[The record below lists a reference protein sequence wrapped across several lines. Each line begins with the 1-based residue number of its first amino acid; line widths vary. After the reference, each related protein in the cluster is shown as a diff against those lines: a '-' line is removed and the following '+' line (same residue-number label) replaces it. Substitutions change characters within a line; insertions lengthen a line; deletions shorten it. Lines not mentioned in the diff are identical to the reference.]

1 MVDMNYGKCDSCGK
15 EAALTRIYE
24 HFDFPCE
31 CHSSDHFIFHEL
43 CDECVQAYC
52 TDPNSA
58 YRMDP
63 NIECMAQVSVNTF
76 NLFLKAHGKYGVKYH
91 HSLTCD
97 DIHPE
102 YITDTKPMIKIRCT
116 YETMCY
122 LGKIYSEYQYE
133 LALDAEKE
141 SKE

>member
-1 MVDMNYGKCDSCGK
+1 MADMNYGKCDSCGK

-24 HFDFPCE
+24 HFSFPCE
-31 CHSSDHFIFHEL
+31 CHSPEHFMFHEL
-43 CDECVQAYC
+43 CDDCVQ
-52 TDPNSA
+52 S
-58 YRMDP
+58 YRMDL
-63 NIECMAQVSVNTF
+63 NTECTAQVSVDTF
-76 NLFLKAHGKYGVKYH
+76 NLFLKAHGKYGLKYH

-102 YITDTKPMIKIRCT
+102 YVTDDKPMIKIRCT

-122 LGKIYSEYQYE
+122 LGKIYSEYQYD
-133 LALDAEKE
+133 LALEVEKE